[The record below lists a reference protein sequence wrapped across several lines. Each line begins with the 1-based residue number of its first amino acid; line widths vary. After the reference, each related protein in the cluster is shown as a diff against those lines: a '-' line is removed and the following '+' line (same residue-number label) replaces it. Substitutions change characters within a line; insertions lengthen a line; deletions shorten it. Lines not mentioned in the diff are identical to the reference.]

1 MIKYTYITKMV
12 ILLAKEEKIMV
23 KQVYPRVEINLQYL
37 KENVAE
43 IVRRCGEYGIDIAG
57 VIKGTTGIPECV
69 KMFEEG
75 GAKIIASSRLE
86 QIEDAKNYG
95 INLPYLLLRVP
106 MMTELPEVVRLTD
119 ISLNS
124 EIKVLKALNEEA
136 GKQGKKHKV
145 ILMADLGDL
154 REGFWDKDEMVEV
167 AVTVENELT
176 NLELAGVG
184 TNLGCYGSIEA
195 TADKLDE
202 LVAIAERIEEKI
214 GRILEYIS
222 GGATTSLPRIIN
234 KDMPKRI
241 NLLRVGEGILLARD
255 LDVFYG
261 YDMSFMH
268 QDVYTLKA
276 EVIEVKD
283 KPSHPVGKISIDAF
297 GHTPEYVDRGIR
309 KRALLG
315 IGKVDYGSIDEIFPK
330 DKGIEV
336 IGASSDHTIL
346 DIEDAERALEPGDIV
361 SFGINYASIVYLTN
375 CRNVQMV
382 FV

>member
-1 MIKYTYITKMV
+1 
-12 ILLAKEEKIMV
+12 MV
-23 KQVYPRVEINLQYL
+23 KQIYPRVEINLQYL
-37 KENVAE
+37 KENVAAVVE
-43 IVRRCGEYGIDIAG
+43 KCKPFGIDIAG
-57 VIKGTTGIPECV
+57 VIKGTTGIPECA
-69 KMFEEG
+69 KMFAEG
-75 GAKIIASSRLE
+75 GAKLIASSRLE
-86 QIEDAKNYG
+86 QIEDAIDCG
-95 INLPYLLLRVP
+95 IDLPMLLLRVP
-106 MMTELPEVVRLTD
+106 MLSELPEVVRLCD
-119 ISLNS
+119 VSLNS
-124 EIKVLKALNEEA
+124 EVSVLKALNEEA
-136 GKQGKKHKV
+136 AKQNKIHKV

-154 REGFWDKDEMVEV
+154 REGFWDKDEMVDV
-167 AVTVENELT
+167 AVMVENELK
-176 NLELAGVG
+176 NLELGGVG

-202 LVAIAERIEEKI
+202 LVAIAERIEAKT
-214 GRILEYIS
+214 

-234 KDMPKRI
+234 NDMPKRI

-261 YDMSFMH
+261 YDMSWMH

-346 DIEDAERALEPGDIV
+346 DIEDAERDLKPGDIV

>member
-1 MIKYTYITKMV
+1 
-12 ILLAKEEKIMV
+12 MV
-23 KQVYPRVEINLQYL
+23 KQMYPRVEINLQYL

-43 IVRRCGEYGIDIAG
+43 VVKRCGEFGIDIAG
-57 VIKGTTGIPECV
+57 VIKGTTGIPECA
-69 KMFEEG
+69 KQFEEG
-75 GAKIIASSRLE
+75 GAKMIASSRLE
-86 QIEDAKNYG
+86 QIEEAKEFG
-95 INLPYLLLRVP
+95 VNLPYLLLRVP
-106 MMTELPEVVRLTD
+106 MMSELPEVIRLCD

-124 EIKVLKALNEEA
+124 EMKVLKALDEEA
-136 GKQGKKHKV
+136 GKQGKTHKV
-145 ILMADLGDL
+145 IIMADLGDL
-154 REGFWDKDEMVEV
+154 REGFWDKNEMIAN
-167 AVTVENELT
+167 AVKVENEFENLT
-176 NLELAGVG
+176 LAGVG

-195 TADKLDE
+195 TEDKLDE
-202 LVAIAERIEEKI
+202 LVAIAESIEEKI
-214 GRILEYIS
+214 GRQLEYIS

-234 KDMPKRI
+234 KDMPKRV

-330 DKGIEV
+330 DKGIDV

-361 SFGINYASIVYLTN
+361 SFGINYASLVYVTN
-375 CRNVQMV
+375 CKNVQIK
-382 FV
+382 FI